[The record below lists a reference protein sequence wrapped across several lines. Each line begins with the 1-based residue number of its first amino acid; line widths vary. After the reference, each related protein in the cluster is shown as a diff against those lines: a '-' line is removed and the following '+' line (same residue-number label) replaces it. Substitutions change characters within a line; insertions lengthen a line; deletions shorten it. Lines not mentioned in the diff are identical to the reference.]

1 MAEAG
6 IDPDIDHL
14 RSAAAAGRTAEVQQ
28 LLDRHIPV
36 DTADA
41 KGETAL
47 MKSILADQP
56 ETAALLIRHGASLD
70 KKNNAGFSARDLA
83 AQVNDPALNH
93 ALGLDP

>member
-1 MAEAG
+1 MAELGIGPDVDQLRKAAEAG
-6 IDPDIDHL
+6 
-14 RSAAAAGRTAEVQQ
+14 RASEVQQ
-28 LLDRHIPV
+28 LLDRHVPV
-36 DTADA
+36 DTADS

-47 MKSILADQP
+47 MKSIRADQP

-70 KKNNAGFSARDLA
+70 KRNSAGFNARDLA

>member
-1 MAEAG
+1 MAELG
-6 IDPDIDHL
+6 IGPDVDQL
-14 RSAAAAGRTAEVQQ
+14 RRAAAAGRTTEVQQ

-36 DTADA
+36 DTADP

-47 MKSILADQP
+47 MKSIRADQP

-93 ALGLDP
+93 ALGLEP